1 MDGYTLKIDEKTR
14 DLVFDDDGCFEEIYG
29 DESSAQA
36 VRLTL
41 LVYKGEF
48 PLDITHGTDY
58 DRIMGQPLSRL
69 PQDEIEEILREAI
82 FQEEEVLQIDSMDL
96 TQKGRSL
103 GVSIVGTLTSGK
115 IIKTETEVD

>member
-82 FQEEEVLQIDSMDL
+82 FQEEEVLQIDSMGL

-103 GVSIVGTLTSGK
+103 SVSFVGTLKSGK
-115 IIKTETEVD
+115 TIKTETEVD

>member
-14 DLVFDDDGCFEEIYG
+14 DIVFDDDGYFKEIYG
-29 DESSAQA
+29 DESSVQA

-48 PLDITHGTDY
+48 PLDSTHGTDY

-82 FQEEEVLQIDSMDL
+82 FQEEEVVQIDSMEL

-103 GVSIVGTLTSGK
+103 GVAFVGTLKSGK
-115 IIKTETEVD
+115 TIKTETEVD

>member
-14 DLVFDDDGCFEEIYG
+14 DLIFDDDGYFEEIYG

-48 PLDITHGTDY
+48 PLDSTHGTDY
-58 DRIMGQPLSRL
+58 GRIMGQPLARL

-82 FQEEEVLQIDSMDL
+82 FQEEEVVQIDSMDL

-103 GVSIVGTLTSGK
+103 GVSFVGTLKSGK
-115 IIKTETEVD
+115 TIKTETEVD

>member
-14 DLVFDDDGCFEEIYG
+14 DLIFDDDGYFEEIYG

-48 PLDITHGTDY
+48 PLDSTHGTDY
-58 DRIMGQPLSRL
+58 GRIMGQPLSRL

-82 FQEEEVLQIDSMDL
+82 FQEEEVVQIDSMDL

-103 GVSIVGTLTSGK
+103 GVSFVGTLKSGK
-115 IIKTETEVD
+115 TIKTETEVD

>member
-14 DLVFDDDGCFEEIYG
+14 DLVFDDDGYFKEIYG

-48 PLDITHGTDY
+48 PLDSTHGTDY

-82 FQEEEVLQIDSMDL
+82 FQEEEVVQIDSMEL

-103 GVSIVGTLTSGK
+103 GVAFVGTLKSGK
-115 IIKTETEVD
+115 TIKTETEVD

>member
-103 GVSIVGTLTSGK
+103 SVSFVGTLKSGK
-115 IIKTETEVD
+115 TIKTETEVD

>member
-103 GVSIVGTLTSGK
+103 GVSFVGTLTSGK